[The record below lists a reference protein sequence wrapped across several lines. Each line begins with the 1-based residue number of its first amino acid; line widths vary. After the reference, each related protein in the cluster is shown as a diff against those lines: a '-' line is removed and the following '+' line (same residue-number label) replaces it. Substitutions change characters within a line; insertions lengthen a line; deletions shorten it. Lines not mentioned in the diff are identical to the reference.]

1 MTVTAFTV
9 KLFFGP
15 KTRYR
20 VAVLL
25 NLQFLGAAGTV
36 SGSRYLLEADDVRVL
51 VDCGLFQGS
60 RALRERNWADMP
72 VDPAEID
79 AAFITH
85 AHLDHSGGLPRLV
98 AQGFDGPVFAT
109 PPTADLV
116 DNLLLDAAQIQ
127 EHEAEYAN
135 YRGFSKHRPARPLF
149 TTADAKA
156 AIRHLRALPFH
167 QPFTLSP
174 QLSAVFRRSG
184 HLLGAGGVLF
194 TLSGDLG
201 TRRVMFSGDVGR
213 SNSELHMPPDRLP
226 AVDYLVCEGTYGDRK
241 RPDIDVR
248 EALADIVNRSASRDG
263 ALIIPVFAA
272 GRMQDMLWL
281 LKQLEASRQIP
292 SLPVFVDSPLGVECT
307 GTYLRFAREL
317 KFGAL
322 GTVTGERVW
331 PTHTDFCANIVDS
344 KNVNLHHGACIILSS
359 SGMATGGR
367 VLFHLR
373 KRLPDPRT
381 TVLFVGH
388 QAAGTRGRLLLDGA
402 PEVKIHGRY
411 IPVNAQV
418 CELQGVS
425 GHADRDE
432 LLQWIESADARPGE
446 IFITHAEPEAGSA
459 LVDALRGRGYRAR
472 AARDGER
479 VVLA

>member
-1 MTVTAFTV
+1 M
-9 KLFFGP
+9 
-15 KTRYR
+15 
-20 VAVLL
+20 LL

-36 SGSRYLLEADDVRVL
+36 TGSRNLLEADDIRVL
-51 VDCGLFQGS
+51 IDCGLFQGS
-60 RALRERNWADMP
+60 RSLRDRNWLSMP

-79 AAFITH
+79 AVFLTH
-85 AHLDHSGGLPRLV
+85 SHLDHSGGVPRLV
-98 AQGFDGPVFAT
+98 GQGFDGPIFAT

-116 DNLLLDAAQIQ
+116 DNLLLDTAQIQ

-149 TTADAKA
+149 TSHDAKQ
-156 AIRHLRALPFH
+156 AIKQLRGLPYH
-167 QPFTLSP
+167 QTFTLSP
-174 QLSAVFRRSG
+174 QLTAQFRRAG
-184 HLLGAGGVLF
+184 HLLGAASALF
-194 TLSGDLG
+194 TLSGDVG
-201 TRRVMFSGDVGR
+201 PKRVLFSGDIGR
-213 SNSELHMPPDRLP
+213 SNSVLHTPPEQLP
-226 AVDYLVCEGTYGDRK
+226 AVDYLICEATYGDRK
-241 RPDIDVR
+241 RPDIDVP
-248 EALADIVNRSASRDG
+248 EALADIVNRSAARDG

-281 LKQLEASRQIP
+281 LKQLEASRKIP
-292 SLPVFVDSPLGVECT
+292 SLPVFVDSPLGLECT
-307 GTYLRFAREL
+307 GTYLRFARETR
-317 KFGAL
+317 FGAL
-322 GTVTGERVW
+322 GQVTGERVW

-344 KNVNLHHGACIILSS
+344 QNFNRHQGACIILSS

-388 QAAGTRGRLLLDGA
+388 QAAGTRGRLLLEGA
-402 PEVKIHGRY
+402 PEIKIHGRY
-411 IPVNAQV
+411 IPVNAQI

-432 LLQWIESADARPGE
+432 LLAWIEGADARPGE
-446 IFITHAEPEAGSA
+446 IFVTHAEPEAA
-459 LVDALRGRGYRAR
+459 TAVVDALRGRGYRAR

-479 VVLA
+479 VVLT

>member
-1 MTVTAFTV
+1 
-9 KLFFGP
+9 
-15 KTRYR
+15 
-20 VAVLL
+20 VLL
-25 NLQFLGAAGTV
+25 NLQFLGGAGTIT
-36 SGSRYLLEADDVRVL
+36 GSRYLLEADDVRVL

-60 RALRERNWADMP
+60 RALRARNWQAMP
-72 VDPAEID
+72 VDPAEVD
-79 AAFITH
+79 AVFLTH
-85 AHLDHSGGLPRLV
+85 AHLDHAGGIARLV
-98 AQGFDGPVFAT
+98 SHGFDGPIFAT

-149 TTADAKA
+149 TTQDAKT
-156 AIRHLRALPFH
+156 AIKQLRGLPFH
-167 QPFTLSP
+167 QPFTLAP
-174 QLSAVFRRSG
+174 QLNAQFRRSG
-184 HLLGAGGVLF
+184 HLLGASSVLF
-194 TLSGDLG
+194 TLNGDLG
-201 TRRVMFSGDVGR
+201 TKRVFFSGDLGR
-213 SNSELHMPPDRLP
+213 SNSELHSPPEPLP
-226 AVDYLVCEGTYGDRK
+226 AVDYLICEATYGDRK

-248 EALADIVNRSASRDG
+248 EALADIVNRSAARDG

-281 LKQLEASRQIP
+281 LKQLEASRKIP

-307 GTYLRFAREL
+307 GTYLRFARET

-322 GTVTGERVW
+322 GQVTGERVW
-331 PTHTDFCANIVDS
+331 PTHTDFCANVVDS
-344 KNVNLHHGACIILSS
+344 KNINMHHGACIILSS

-381 TVLFVGH
+381 TVLFVGY
-388 QAAGTRGRLLLDGA
+388 QASGTRGRLLLDGA
-402 PEVKIHGRY
+402 PEIKIHGRY
-411 IPVNAQV
+411 IPVNAQI

-425 GHADRDE
+425 GHADQTE
-432 LLQWIESADARPGE
+432 LLAWIDGAEARPGE
-446 IFITHAEPEAGSA
+446 IFVTHGEPEACDG